1 MKLLFFLKN
10 LLLINTFNLLLI
22 NTFNL
27 NVKNTRN
34 SIIMSNKHS
43 FNDLF
48 DIDNKIDRLLTEV
61 LRLKRDKYNILSGKP
76 GLKMINITNESSLN
90 KRYKIIDSYNI
101 NDDNKNDDD
110 DDIDNDD
117 NHHVH
122 KNPIYY
128 PYNLKITNYNK
139 DLLKKNVNTKVSSEN
154 FQVIKNGDMNFTYIG
169 GYNLIKDEL
178 MQCADMLINF
188 DKYSK
193 FNVRTP
199 KGLILEGPPGTGK
212 TLLAK
217 CFCGEINIGF
227 IAVSGSQFQEKYVGI
242 GSSRVR
248 ELFKLAE
255 ENKPCVIFI
264 DEIDA
269 IGRKR
274 STDDSNN
281 NSERDSTLNELL
293 VALDGFKSSDG
304 IFIIGA
310 TNRVD
315 LLDSALT
322 RPGRIDKSIY
332 ISLPDPATRESIL
345 NIHIEGKPFDNTI
358 SIEYLIEMT
367 QGLSGAQIENLL
379 NEAMLLS
386 LRDNIYHFNKQNIDI
401 ILNRILVGCQSTKKN
416 YSDEMLYQIAIHEMG
431 HAIVGL
437 LSNYNKLLKVSL
449 NLWSPHAPGFT
460 LFESKADDD
469 LYTKQNLISH
479 LMVLLSGRI
488 AEEEFF
494 NDAISTGAVS
504 DLENAKKLAE
514 NMIIKYGMGSK
525 LVNVGFSDKSRQC
538 IDFEINNLIE
548 IAYTRARVIIL
559 ENKQLIKICAN
570 KLIVDH
576 ILTPEFIY
584 EEINMY
590 KVNIV

>member
-1 MKLLFFLKN
+1 MKILLFLGN
-10 LLLINTFNLLLI
+10 LLLINTFTLH
-22 NTFNL
+22 
-27 NVKNTRN
+27 VKNARN
-34 SIIMSNKHS
+34 SIIKSNKYS

-48 DIDNKIDRLLTEV
+48 DLDNKIDKLLIEI
-61 LRLKRDKYNILSGKP
+61 LELKKEKYNILSGKP
-76 GLKMINITNESSLN
+76 GLKMINITNELSLN
-90 KRYKIIDSYNI
+90 KQYKISDSYN
-101 NDDNKNDDD
+101 NDDNKNDD
-110 DDIDNDD
+110 N
-117 NHHVH
+117 NNNVY
-122 KNPIYY
+122 KNPFYY
-128 PYNLKITNYNK
+128 PRNLKITNYNK
-139 DLLKKNVNTKVSSEN
+139 NTLTKNHNTKEGSSEN
-154 FQVIKNGDMNFTYIG
+154 FQIIKNGNMNFTSIG

-178 MQCADMLINF
+178 MQCADMLVNF
-188 DKYSK
+188 DKYAK

-227 IAVSGSQFQEKYVGI
+227 IAVSGSQFQEKYVGV

-274 STDDSNN
+274 SDESNN
-281 NSERDSTLNELL
+281 NLERDSTLNELL

-315 LLDSALT
+315 LLDLALT
-322 RPGRIDKSIY
+322 RPGRIDKSIF
-332 ISLPDPATRESIL
+332 ISLPDSATRKSIL
-345 NIHIEGKPFDNTI
+345 NIHINGKPYDNTI
-358 SIEYLIEMT
+358 SIEYLIEIT

-386 LRDNIYHFNKQNIDI
+386 LRSNIYNFNKQNIDNV
-401 ILNRILVGCQSTKKN
+401 LSRILVGYQSTIKK

-449 NLWSPHAPGFT
+449 NLWSPNTPGFT
-460 LFESKADDD
+460 LFESKADND
-469 LYTKQNLISH
+469 LYTKQKLISH

-494 NDAISTGAVS
+494 NDSISTGAVS

-525 LVNVGFSDKSRQC
+525 LINVGFSDKSRQY
-538 IDFEINNLIE
+538 IDLEINNLIN
-548 IAYTRARVIIL
+548 IAYIRAKVIIL
-559 ENKQLIKICAN
+559 ENKPLIEICAN
-570 KLIVDH
+570 KLITDRV
-576 ILTPEFIY
+576 LTPEFIY
-584 EEINMY
+584 EKINMY
-590 KVNIV
+590 EKNIV